1 MKKEK
6 NLNNPFCTS
15 NNKEKNRTIIKEK
28 THIKNPTT
36 KLEMN
41 LSHPFKIKMKSSKD
55 KLNLLESNSF
65 KSKITISPKQFLL
78 SKEKI
83 IFSDHKNQKNITKS
97 KKTENYL
104 KHSINLAKNISSDSI
119 NHSLDKKNF
128 SDKNVSNIDNNGH
141 ENPNE
146 TSMDNNDFYKVPHN
160 KIKFTIVSPNKKN
173 NNNNIKNY
181 NTPNNFNQ
189 VYPNEPFNNDLFSNL
204 FIDSSSDNKNIL
216 ISELDIELSN
226 IEQSNINKN
235 NNNTENQNMNFIDDE
250 EDTNQKSNE
259 HINVYKKIEL
269 RFKSELEKNLK
280 KYFQKNGANFQ
291 IGDNNINDNINQIKN
306 ETDIPNKNKSNNNIK
321 KEGKENKKD
330 IKKIINSDG
339 KMPHNIN
346 FTIDLRENCN
356 KFNNIDPSKLRL
368 MKNNKE
374 NDENNKKYKKIIAF
388 SDNKFKTNIINN
400 INCNVMNKKSSKKK
414 VKKEVSNKKKSTKK
428 NMNSSSKTKTLEG
441 EKKIKSIYSKV
452 MTDEK
457 NKTIKYKNS
466 KEKGQEKFENKKESN
481 TKKNNSTGVRKT
493 YKNSPYYLHSIN
505 SIKNKKNN
513 NNLGN
518 ENYNF
523 KYNYNQLYH
532 HKLKNKKNNIFRGE
546 ISITSNNNTQRK
558 NLDEFNKNNITY
570 LNTNSK
576 SVKYKNKLNRFFSF
590 GLYDDKD
597 KDKDPFNNKT
607 QRSQSKIIN
616 NIDIKHNLN
625 KKIFKS
631 YNYKKRGKPLNNYKG
646 LNTEINNF
654 NKIINFNIKPGQN
667 KNDILSRKKTDR
679 IDNKGVNDELIKKR
693 SLKNKVKSDLDDDD
707 ENSVFIYNKDK
718 GIFYGYSP
726 YKNTLQNNSFKK
738 YLNNNI

>member
-6 NLNNPFCTS
+6 NKNNPFCTS
-15 NNKEKNRTIIKEK
+15 NNKYKYRSTFKEK

-41 LSHPFKIKMKSSKD
+41 LSHPIKINMTHSKE

-78 SKEKI
+78 SKDKI
-83 IFSDHKNQKNITKS
+83 IISDHKNQKNINKN

-104 KHSINLAKNISSDSI
+104 KHSINLAKNTSSDNI
-119 NHSLDKKNF
+119 NYSHNKIIA
-128 SDKNVSNIDNNGH
+128 SDKNESNINNNEH
-141 ENPNE
+141 RNENE
-146 TSMDNNDFYKVPHN
+146 TSMDNDDFYKVPQN

-189 VYPNEPFNNDLFSNL
+189 VYPNDPFNNDLFSNL
-204 FIDSSSDNKNIL
+204 FIDSSTDNKNIL

-226 IEQSNINKN
+226 IEQSNINNN

-280 KYFQKNGANFQ
+280 KYFQKNGENFY
-291 IGDNNINDNINQIKN
+291 IGDSKINNNINHIKK
-306 ETDIPNKNKSNNNIK
+306 ETEIPNKNKSKNNIK
-321 KEGKENKKD
+321 KEGKQKKD
-330 IKKIINSDG
+330 IKKVINSDG
-339 KMPHNIN
+339 KMLHNIN

-356 KFNNIDPSKLRL
+356 KFNNINNSKLRL
-368 MKNNKE
+368 IKNNIE
-374 NDENNKKYKKIIAF
+374 NDNNKKYKKIIEF
-388 SDNKFKTNIINN
+388 SGNKFKTNIINN
-400 INCNVMNKKSSKKK
+400 INNNIMNRKSLQKK
-414 VKKEVSNKKKSTKK
+414 VKKEVSNKKKSTKQ
-428 NMNSSSKTKTLEG
+428 NMNSSSKTKTIEG

-466 KEKGQEKFENKKESN
+466 KEKGQEKYLNKNDNN
-481 TKKNNSTGVRKT
+481 TKKNNSTGIRQT

-505 SIKNKKNN
+505 SIKTKKNN

-518 ENYNF
+518 GNYNF

-532 HKLKNKKNNIFRGE
+532 HKLKNKKNNIFIGE
-546 ISITSNNNTQRK
+546 ISITSSNNTQRK
-558 NLDEFNKNNITY
+558 NLDETNKNNITY

-576 SVKYKNKLNRFFSF
+576 SVKNKNKLNRFFSF
-590 GLYDDKD
+590 GLYEDKD
-597 KDKDPFNNKT
+597 KEPFNNKT
-607 QRSQSKIIN
+607 QRSQTKIIN
-616 NIDIKHNLN
+616 NIDINHNL
-625 KKIFKS
+625 KKKTFKS

-654 NKIINFNIKPGQN
+654 NKIINFSIKSGHN
-667 KNDILSRKKTDR
+667 KNDILNKKKKEIT
-679 IDNKGVNDELIKKR
+679 DNKDHKDDLIKK
-693 SLKNKVKSDLDDDD
+693 KNLNNKAKSDLEDYD

-718 GIFYGYSP
+718 GIFLGYNP
-726 YKNTLQNNSFKK
+726 YENILQNNSFKK
-738 YLNNNI
+738 I

>member
-6 NLNNPFCTS
+6 NKNNPFCTS
-15 NNKEKNRTIIKEK
+15 NNKYKYRSTFKEK

-41 LSHPFKIKMKSSKD
+41 LSHPIKINMTHSKE

-78 SKEKI
+78 SKDKI
-83 IFSDHKNQKNITKS
+83 IISEHKNQKNINKN

-104 KHSINLAKNISSDSI
+104 KHSINLAKNTSSDNI
-119 NHSLDKKNF
+119 NYPHNKIIA
-128 SDKNVSNIDNNGH
+128 SDKNESNINNNEH
-141 ENPNE
+141 RNENE
-146 TSMDNNDFYKVPHN
+146 TSMDNDDFYKVPQN

-189 VYPNEPFNNDLFSNL
+189 VYPNDPFNNDLFSNL
-204 FIDSSSDNKNIL
+204 FIDSSTDNKNIL

-226 IEQSNINKN
+226 IEQSNINNN

-280 KYFQKNGANFQ
+280 KYFQKNGANFY
-291 IGDNNINDNINQIKN
+291 IGDSKINNNINHIKK
-306 ETDIPNKNKSNNNIK
+306 ETEIPNKNKSKNNIK
-321 KEGKENKKD
+321 KEGKQKKD
-330 IKKIINSDG
+330 IKKVINSDG
-339 KMPHNIN
+339 KMLHNIN

-356 KFNNIDPSKLRL
+356 KLNNINNSKLRL
-368 MKNNKE
+368 IKNNIE
-374 NDENNKKYKKIIAF
+374 NDNNKKYKKIIEF
-388 SDNKFKTNIINN
+388 SGNKFKTNIINN
-400 INCNVMNKKSSKKK
+400 INNNIMNRKSLQKK
-414 VKKEVSNKKKSTKK
+414 VKKEVSNKKKSTKQ
-428 NMNSSSKTKTLEG
+428 NMNSSSKTKTIEG

-466 KEKGQEKFENKKESN
+466 KEKGQEKYLNKNDNN
-481 TKKNNSTGVRKT
+481 TKKNNSTGIRQT

-505 SIKNKKNN
+505 SIKTKKNN

-518 ENYNF
+518 GNYNF

-532 HKLKNKKNNIFRGE
+532 HKLKNKKNNIFIGE
-546 ISITSNNNTQRK
+546 ISITSSNNTQRK
-558 NLDEFNKNNITY
+558 NLDETNKNNITY

-576 SVKYKNKLNRFFSF
+576 SVKNKNKLNRFFSF
-590 GLYDDKD
+590 GLYEDKD
-597 KDKDPFNNKT
+597 KEPFNNKT
-607 QRSQSKIIN
+607 QRSQTKIIN
-616 NIDIKHNLN
+616 NIDINHNL
-625 KKIFKS
+625 KKKTFKS

-654 NKIINFNIKPGQN
+654 NKIINFSIKSGHN
-667 KNDILSRKKTDR
+667 KNDILNKKKKEIT
-679 IDNKGVNDELIKKR
+679 DNKDHKDDLIKK
-693 SLKNKVKSDLDDDD
+693 KNLNNKAKSDLEDYD
-707 ENSVFIYNKDK
+707 ENSVFIYNKNK
-718 GIFYGYSP
+718 GIFLGYNP
-726 YKNTLQNNSFKK
+726 YENILQNNSFKK
-738 YLNNNI
+738 I

>member
-6 NLNNPFCTS
+6 NKNNPFCTS
-15 NNKEKNRTIIKEK
+15 NNKDKYRSTFKEK

-41 LSHPFKIKMKSSKD
+41 LSHPIKINMTHSKE

-78 SKEKI
+78 SKDKI
-83 IFSDHKNQKNITKS
+83 IISDHKNQKNINKN

-104 KHSINLAKNISSDSI
+104 KHSINLAKNTSSDNI
-119 NHSLDKKNF
+119 NYSHNKIIA
-128 SDKNVSNIDNNGH
+128 SDKNESNINNNEH
-141 ENPNE
+141 RNENE
-146 TSMDNNDFYKVPHN
+146 TSMDNDDFYKVPQN

-173 NNNNIKNY
+173 NNNNMKNY

-189 VYPNEPFNNDLFSNL
+189 VYPNDPFNNDLFSNL
-204 FIDSSSDNKNIL
+204 FIDSSTDNKNIL

-226 IEQSNINKN
+226 IEESNNKKN

-259 HINVYKKIEL
+259 HIDVYKKIEL

-291 IGDNNINDNINQIKN
+291 IGDNHINNNINHIKK
-306 ETDIPNKNKSNNNIK
+306 ETEIPNKNKSKNNIK
-321 KEGKENKKD
+321 KEGKQKKD
-330 IKKIINSDG
+330 IKKVINSDG
-339 KMPHNIN
+339 KMLHNIN

-356 KFNNIDPSKLRL
+356 KFNNINNSKLRL
-368 MKNNKE
+368 IKNNIE
-374 NDENNKKYKKIIAF
+374 NDNNKKYKKIIEF
-388 SDNKFKTNIINN
+388 SGNKFKTNIINN
-400 INCNVMNKKSSKKK
+400 INNNIMNRKSLKKK
-414 VKKEVSNKKKSTKK
+414 VKKEVSNKKKSTKQ
-428 NMNSSSKTKTLEG
+428 NMNSSSKTKTIEG

-466 KEKGQEKFENKKESN
+466 KEKGQEKYLNKNDNN
-481 TKKNNSTGVRKT
+481 TKKNNSTGIRQT

-505 SIKNKKNN
+505 SIKTKKNN

-518 ENYNF
+518 GNYNF

-532 HKLKNKKNNIFRGE
+532 HKLKNKKNNIFIGE
-546 ISITSNNNTQRK
+546 ISITSSNNTQRK
-558 NLDEFNKNNITY
+558 NLDETNKNNITY

-576 SVKYKNKLNRFFSF
+576 SVKNKNKLNRFFSF
-590 GLYDDKD
+590 GLYEDKD
-597 KDKDPFNNKT
+597 KEPFNNKT
-607 QRSQSKIIN
+607 QRSQTKIIN
-616 NIDIKHNLN
+616 NIDINHNL
-625 KKIFKS
+625 KKKTFKS

-654 NKIINFNIKPGQN
+654 NKIINFSIKSGHN
-667 KNDILSRKKTDR
+667 KNDILNKKKKEIT
-679 IDNKGVNDELIKKR
+679 DNKDHKDDLIKK
-693 SLKNKVKSDLDDDD
+693 KNLNNKAKSDLEDYD

-718 GIFYGYSP
+718 GIFLGYNP
-726 YKNTLQNNSFKK
+726 YENILQNNSFKK
-738 YLNNNI
+738 I

>member
-6 NLNNPFCTS
+6 NKNNPFCTS
-15 NNKEKNRTIIKEK
+15 NNKYKYRSTFKEK

-41 LSHPFKIKMKSSKD
+41 LSHPIKINMTHSKE

-78 SKEKI
+78 SKDKI
-83 IFSDHKNQKNITKS
+83 IISEHKNQKNINKN

-104 KHSINLAKNISSDSI
+104 KHSINLAKNTSSDNI
-119 NHSLDKKNF
+119 NYPHNKIIA
-128 SDKNVSNIDNNGH
+128 SDKNESNINNNEH
-141 ENPNE
+141 RNENE
-146 TSMDNNDFYKVPHN
+146 TSMDNDDFYKVPQN

-173 NNNNIKNY
+173 NNNNMKNY

-189 VYPNEPFNNDLFSNL
+189 VYPNDPFNNDLFSNL
-204 FIDSSSDNKNIL
+204 FIDSSTDNKNIL

-226 IEQSNINKN
+226 IEQSNINNN

-280 KYFQKNGANFQ
+280 KYFQKNGANFY
-291 IGDNNINDNINQIKN
+291 IGDSKINNNINHIKK
-306 ETDIPNKNKSNNNIK
+306 ETEIPNKNKSKNNIK
-321 KEGKENKKD
+321 KEGKQKKD
-330 IKKIINSDG
+330 IKKVINSDG
-339 KMPHNIN
+339 KMLHNIN

-356 KFNNIDPSKLRL
+356 KLNNINNSKLRL
-368 MKNNKE
+368 IKNNIE
-374 NDENNKKYKKIIAF
+374 NDNNKKYKKIIEF
-388 SDNKFKTNIINN
+388 SGNKFKTNIINN
-400 INCNVMNKKSSKKK
+400 INNNIMNRKSLQKK
-414 VKKEVSNKKKSTKK
+414 VKKEVSNKKKSTKQ
-428 NMNSSSKTKTLEG
+428 NMNSSSKTKTIEG

-466 KEKGQEKFENKKESN
+466 KEKGQEKYLNKNDNN
-481 TKKNNSTGVRKT
+481 TKKNNSTGIRQT

-505 SIKNKKNN
+505 SIKTKKNN

-518 ENYNF
+518 GNYNF

-532 HKLKNKKNNIFRGE
+532 HKLKNKKNNIFIGE
-546 ISITSNNNTQRK
+546 ISITSSNNTQRK
-558 NLDEFNKNNITY
+558 NLDETNKNNITY

-576 SVKYKNKLNRFFSF
+576 SVKNKNKLNRFFSF
-590 GLYDDKD
+590 GLYEDKD
-597 KDKDPFNNKT
+597 KEPFNNKT
-607 QRSQSKIIN
+607 QRSQTKIIN
-616 NIDIKHNLN
+616 NIDINHNL
-625 KKIFKS
+625 KKKTFKS

-654 NKIINFNIKPGQN
+654 NKIINFSIKSGHN
-667 KNDILSRKKTDR
+667 KNDILNKKKKEIT
-679 IDNKGVNDELIKKR
+679 DNKDHKDDLIKK
-693 SLKNKVKSDLDDDD
+693 KNLNNKAKSDLEDYD
-707 ENSVFIYNKDK
+707 ENSVFIYNKNK
-718 GIFYGYSP
+718 GIFLGYNP
-726 YKNTLQNNSFKK
+726 YENILQNNSFKK
-738 YLNNNI
+738 I

>member
-6 NLNNPFCTS
+6 NKNNPFCTS
-15 NNKEKNRTIIKEK
+15 NNKEKYRSTFKEK
-28 THIKNPTT
+28 AHTKNPTT

-41 LSHPFKIKMKSSKD
+41 LSHPIKINMNHSKD

-65 KSKITISPKQFLL
+65 KNKITISPKQFLL
-78 SKEKI
+78 SKNKT
-83 IFSDHKNQKNITKS
+83 IFNDNKNQKNVNKN
-97 KKTENYL
+97 KKIENYI
-104 KHSINLAKNISSDSI
+104 KHSINLPKNTSSDNI
-119 NHSLDKKNF
+119 NHSN
-128 SDKNVSNIDNNGH
+128 NNNNSNI
-141 ENPNE
+141 ENIENKEANE
-146 TSMDNNDFYKVPHN
+146 TSMDNNDFYKVPQN

-173 NNNNIKNY
+173 NNIKNY

-189 VYPNEPFNNDLFSNL
+189 VTEPFNNDLFSNL
-204 FIDSSSDNKNIL
+204 FIDSSTDNKNIL

-226 IEQSNINKN
+226 IEQNNNNKN

-280 KYFQKNGANFQ
+280 KYFQKNAANCQ
-291 IGDNNINDNINQIKN
+291 IEDNNINNNINQIKK
-306 ETDIPNKNKSNNNIK
+306 ETVIPNKNKSKNNIK
-321 KEGKENKKD
+321 KEGKEKRD
-330 IKKIINSDG
+330 IKKVINSDG
-339 KMPHNIN
+339 KMLHNIN

-356 KFNNIDPSKLRL
+356 KFKNINSSKLRL
-368 MKNNKE
+368 IKNNKE
-374 NDENNKKYKKIIAF
+374 NENNKKFKKIIAF
-388 SDNKFKTNIINN
+388 NDNKFKTNIINN
-400 INCNVMNKKSSKKK
+400 NIMNKKSSKKK
-414 VKKEVSNKKKSTKK
+414 DKKEVSNKKKSSKQ

-457 NKTIKYKNS
+457 KKSIKYKNS
-466 KEKGQEKFENKKESN
+466 KEKEKEKGQEKYLNNNENN
-481 TKKNNSTGVRKT
+481 TKKNNSTGIRQT

-505 SIKNKKNN
+505 SIKTKKNN

-518 ENYNF
+518 GNYNF

-532 HKLKNKKNNIFRGE
+532 HKLKNKKNYIFKGE
-546 ISITSNNNTQRK
+546 ISISSSNNTQRK
-558 NLDEFNKNNITY
+558 NYDEINKNNITY

-576 SVKYKNKLNRFFSF
+576 SVKNKNKLNRFFSF
-590 GLYDDKD
+590 GIYDD

-625 KKIFKS
+625 KNVFKS

-654 NKIINFNIKPGQN
+654 NKIINFNIKSSQN
-667 KNDILSRKKTDR
+667 KNDILIKKKTDR
-679 IDNKGVNDELIKKR
+679 TDNKNDNDNLIKKR
-693 SLKNKVKSDLDDDD
+693 NLKNKVKSDLDDND
-707 ENSVFIYNKDK
+707 ENSIFIYNNKDK
-718 GIFYGYSP
+718 GIFIGYSP
-726 YKNTLQNNSFKK
+726 HKNILQNNSFKTH
-738 YLNNNI
+738 LNNNI

>member
-6 NLNNPFCTS
+6 NKNNPFCNS
-15 NNKEKNRTIIKEK
+15 NNKEKYRSTLKEK
-28 THIKNPTT
+28 THTKNPTT

-41 LSHPFKIKMKSSKD
+41 LSHPIKINMTHSKE

-78 SKEKI
+78 SKDKI
-83 IFSDHKNQKNITKS
+83 IISDHKNQKNINKN

-104 KHSINLAKNISSDSI
+104 KHSINLAKNTSSDNI
-119 NHSLDKKNF
+119 NYPHNKIIA
-128 SDKNVSNIDNNGH
+128 SDKNESNINNNEH
-141 ENPNE
+141 RNENE
-146 TSMDNNDFYKVPHN
+146 TSMDNDDFYKVPQN

-173 NNNNIKNY
+173 NNNNMKNY

-189 VYPNEPFNNDLFSNL
+189 VYPNDPFNNDLFSNL
-204 FIDSSSDNKNIL
+204 FIDSSTDNKNIL

-226 IEQSNINKN
+226 IEQSNINNN

-280 KYFQKNGANFQ
+280 KYFQKNGANFY
-291 IGDNNINDNINQIKN
+291 IGDSKINNNINHIKK
-306 ETDIPNKNKSNNNIK
+306 ETEIPNKNKSKNNIK
-321 KEGKENKKD
+321 KEGKQKKD
-330 IKKIINSDG
+330 IKKVINSDG
-339 KMPHNIN
+339 KMLHNIN

-356 KFNNIDPSKLRL
+356 KFNNINNSKLRL
-368 MKNNKE
+368 IKNNNE
-374 NDENNKKYKKIIAF
+374 NDNNKKYKKIIEF
-388 SDNKFKTNIINN
+388 SGNKFKTNIINN
-400 INCNVMNKKSSKKK
+400 INNNIMNRKSLKKK
-414 VKKEVSNKKKSTKK
+414 VKKEVSNKKKSTKQ
-428 NMNSSSKTKTLEG
+428 NMNSSSKTKTIEG

-466 KEKGQEKFENKKESN
+466 KEKGQEKYLNKNDNN
-481 TKKNNSTGVRKT
+481 TKKNNSTGIRQT

-505 SIKNKKNN
+505 SIKTKKNN

-518 ENYNF
+518 GNYNF

-532 HKLKNKKNNIFRGE
+532 HKLKNKKNNIFIGE
-546 ISITSNNNTQRK
+546 ISITSSNNTQRK
-558 NLDEFNKNNITY
+558 NLDETNKNNITY

-576 SVKYKNKLNRFFSF
+576 SVKNKNKLNRFFSF
-590 GLYDDKD
+590 GLYEDKD
-597 KDKDPFNNKT
+597 KEPFNNKT
-607 QRSQSKIIN
+607 QRSQTKIIN
-616 NIDIKHNLN
+616 NIDINHNL
-625 KKIFKS
+625 KKKTFKS

-654 NKIINFNIKPGQN
+654 NKIINFSIKSGHN
-667 KNDILSRKKTDR
+667 KNDILNKKKKEIT
-679 IDNKGVNDELIKKR
+679 DNKDHKDDLIKK
-693 SLKNKVKSDLDDDD
+693 KNLNNKAKSDLEDYD

-718 GIFYGYSP
+718 GIFLGYNP
-726 YKNTLQNNSFKK
+726 YENILQNNSFKK
-738 YLNNNI
+738 I

>member
-6 NLNNPFCTS
+6 NKNNPFCTS
-15 NNKEKNRTIIKEK
+15 NNKYKYRSTFKEK

-41 LSHPFKIKMKSSKD
+41 LSHPIKINMTHSKE

-78 SKEKI
+78 SKDKI
-83 IFSDHKNQKNITKS
+83 IISDHKNQKNINKN

-104 KHSINLAKNISSDSI
+104 KHSINLAKNTSSDNI
-119 NHSLDKKNF
+119 NYSHNKIIA
-128 SDKNVSNIDNNGH
+128 SDKNESNINNNEH
-141 ENPNE
+141 RNENE
-146 TSMDNNDFYKVPHN
+146 TSMDNDDFYKVPQN

-173 NNNNIKNY
+173 NNNNMKNY

-189 VYPNEPFNNDLFSNL
+189 VYPNDPFNNDLFSNL
-204 FIDSSSDNKNIL
+204 FIDSSTDNKNIL

-226 IEQSNINKN
+226 IEESNNKKN

-259 HINVYKKIEL
+259 HIDVYKKIEL

-291 IGDNNINDNINQIKN
+291 IGDNHINNNINHIKK
-306 ETDIPNKNKSNNNIK
+306 ETEIPNKNKSKNNIK
-321 KEGKENKKD
+321 KEGKQKKD
-330 IKKIINSDG
+330 IKKVINSDG
-339 KMPHNIN
+339 KMLHNIN

-356 KFNNIDPSKLRL
+356 KFNNINNSKLRL
-368 MKNNKE
+368 IKNNIE
-374 NDENNKKYKKIIAF
+374 NDNNKKYKKIIEF
-388 SDNKFKTNIINN
+388 SGNKFKTNIINN
-400 INCNVMNKKSSKKK
+400 INNNIMNRKSLQKK
-414 VKKEVSNKKKSTKK
+414 VKKEVSNKKKSTKQ
-428 NMNSSSKTKTLEG
+428 NMNSSSKTKTIEG

-466 KEKGQEKFENKKESN
+466 KEKGQEKYLNKNDNN
-481 TKKNNSTGVRKT
+481 TKKNNSTGIRQT

-505 SIKNKKNN
+505 SIKTKKNN

-518 ENYNF
+518 GNYNF

-532 HKLKNKKNNIFRGE
+532 HKLKNKKNNIFIGE
-546 ISITSNNNTQRK
+546 ISITSSNNTQRK
-558 NLDEFNKNNITY
+558 NLDETNKNNITY

-576 SVKYKNKLNRFFSF
+576 SVKNKNKLNRFFSF
-590 GLYDDKD
+590 GLYEDKD
-597 KDKDPFNNKT
+597 KEPFNNKT
-607 QRSQSKIIN
+607 QRSQTKIIN
-616 NIDIKHNLN
+616 NIDINHNL
-625 KKIFKS
+625 KKKTFKS

-654 NKIINFNIKPGQN
+654 NKIINFSIKSGHN
-667 KNDILSRKKTDR
+667 KNDILNKKKKEIT
-679 IDNKGVNDELIKKR
+679 DNKDHKDDLIKK
-693 SLKNKVKSDLDDDD
+693 KNLNNKAKSDLEDYD

-718 GIFYGYSP
+718 GIFLGYNP
-726 YKNTLQNNSFKK
+726 YENILQNNSFKK
-738 YLNNNI
+738 I

>member
-6 NLNNPFCTS
+6 NKNNPFCTS
-15 NNKEKNRTIIKEK
+15 NNKYKYRSTFKEK

-41 LSHPFKIKMKSSKD
+41 LSHPIKINMTHSKE

-78 SKEKI
+78 SKDKI
-83 IFSDHKNQKNITKS
+83 IISDHKNQKNINKN

-104 KHSINLAKNISSDSI
+104 KHSINLAKNTSSDNI
-119 NHSLDKKNF
+119 NYPHNKIIA
-128 SDKNVSNIDNNGH
+128 SDKNESNINNNEH
-141 ENPNE
+141 RNENE
-146 TSMDNNDFYKVPHN
+146 TSMDNDDFYKVPQN

-173 NNNNIKNY
+173 NNNNMKNY

-189 VYPNEPFNNDLFSNL
+189 VYPNDPFNNDLFSNL
-204 FIDSSSDNKNIL
+204 FIDSSTDNKNIL

-226 IEQSNINKN
+226 IEQSNINNN

-280 KYFQKNGANFQ
+280 KYFQKNGANFY
-291 IGDNNINDNINQIKN
+291 IGDSKINNNINHIKK
-306 ETDIPNKNKSNNNIK
+306 ETEIPNKNKSKNNIK
-321 KEGKENKKD
+321 KEGKQKKD
-330 IKKIINSDG
+330 IKKVINSDG
-339 KMPHNIN
+339 KMLHNIN

-356 KFNNIDPSKLRL
+356 KFNNINNSKLRL
-368 MKNNKE
+368 IKNNIE
-374 NDENNKKYKKIIAF
+374 NDNNKKYKKIIEF
-388 SDNKFKTNIINN
+388 SGNKFKTNIINN
-400 INCNVMNKKSSKKK
+400 INNNIMNRKSLKKK
-414 VKKEVSNKKKSTKK
+414 VKKEVSNKKKSTKQ
-428 NMNSSSKTKTLEG
+428 NMNSSSKTKTIEG

-466 KEKGQEKFENKKESN
+466 KEKGQEKYLNKNDNN
-481 TKKNNSTGVRKT
+481 TKKNNSTGIRQT

-505 SIKNKKNN
+505 SIKTKKNN

-518 ENYNF
+518 GNYNF

-532 HKLKNKKNNIFRGE
+532 HKLKNKKNNIFIGE
-546 ISITSNNNTQRK
+546 ISITSSNNTQRK
-558 NLDEFNKNNITY
+558 NLDETNKNNITY

-576 SVKYKNKLNRFFSF
+576 SVKNKNKLNRFFSF
-590 GLYDDKD
+590 GLYEDKD
-597 KDKDPFNNKT
+597 KEPFNNKT
-607 QRSQSKIIN
+607 QRSQTKIIN
-616 NIDIKHNLN
+616 NIDINHNL
-625 KKIFKS
+625 KKKTFKS

-654 NKIINFNIKPGQN
+654 NKIINFSIKSGHN
-667 KNDILSRKKTDR
+667 KNDILNKKKKEIT
-679 IDNKGVNDELIKKR
+679 DNKDHKDDLIKK
-693 SLKNKVKSDLDDDD
+693 KNLNNKAKSDLEDYD
-707 ENSVFIYNKDK
+707 ENSVFIYNKNK
-718 GIFYGYSP
+718 GIFLGYNP
-726 YKNTLQNNSFKK
+726 YENILQNNSFKK
-738 YLNNNI
+738 I

>member
-6 NLNNPFCTS
+6 NKNNPFCTS
-15 NNKEKNRTIIKEK
+15 NNKYKYRSTFKEK

-41 LSHPFKIKMKSSKD
+41 LSHPIKINMTHSKE

-78 SKEKI
+78 SKDKI
-83 IFSDHKNQKNITKS
+83 IISEHKNQKNINKN

-104 KHSINLAKNISSDSI
+104 KHSINLAKNTSSDNI
-119 NHSLDKKNF
+119 NYPHNKIIA
-128 SDKNVSNIDNNGH
+128 SDKNESNINNNEH
-141 ENPNE
+141 RNENE
-146 TSMDNNDFYKVPHN
+146 TSMDNDDFYKVPQN

-173 NNNNIKNY
+173 NNNNMKNY

-189 VYPNEPFNNDLFSNL
+189 VYPNDPFNNDLFSNL
-204 FIDSSSDNKNIL
+204 FIDSSTDNKNIL

-226 IEQSNINKN
+226 IEQSNINNN

-280 KYFQKNGANFQ
+280 KYFQKNGANFY
-291 IGDNNINDNINQIKN
+291 IGDSKINNNINHIKK
-306 ETDIPNKNKSNNNIK
+306 ETEIPNKNKSKNNIK
-321 KEGKENKKD
+321 KEGKQKKD
-330 IKKIINSDG
+330 IKKVINSDG
-339 KMPHNIN
+339 KMLHNIN

-356 KFNNIDPSKLRL
+356 KFNNINNSKLRL
-368 MKNNKE
+368 IKNNIE
-374 NDENNKKYKKIIAF
+374 NDNNKKYKKIIEF
-388 SDNKFKTNIINN
+388 SGNKFKTNIINN
-400 INCNVMNKKSSKKK
+400 INNNIMNRKSLQKK
-414 VKKEVSNKKKSTKK
+414 VKKEVSNKKKSTKQ
-428 NMNSSSKTKTLEG
+428 NMNSSSKTKTIEG

-466 KEKGQEKFENKKESN
+466 KEKGQEKYLNKNDNN
-481 TKKNNSTGVRKT
+481 TKKNNSTGIRQT

-505 SIKNKKNN
+505 SIKTKKNN

-518 ENYNF
+518 GNYNF

-532 HKLKNKKNNIFRGE
+532 HKLKNKKNNIFIGE
-546 ISITSNNNTQRK
+546 ISITSSNNTQRK
-558 NLDEFNKNNITY
+558 NLDETNKNNITY

-576 SVKYKNKLNRFFSF
+576 SVKNKNKLNRFFSF
-590 GLYDDKD
+590 GLYEDKD
-597 KDKDPFNNKT
+597 KEPFNNKT
-607 QRSQSKIIN
+607 QRSQTKIIN
-616 NIDIKHNLN
+616 NIDINHNL
-625 KKIFKS
+625 KKKTFKS

-654 NKIINFNIKPGQN
+654 NKIINFSIKSGHN
-667 KNDILSRKKTDR
+667 KNDILNKKKKEIT
-679 IDNKGVNDELIKKR
+679 DNKDHKDDLIKK
-693 SLKNKVKSDLDDDD
+693 KNLNNKAKSDLEDYD
-707 ENSVFIYNKDK
+707 ENSVFIYNKNK
-718 GIFYGYSP
+718 GIFLGYNP
-726 YKNTLQNNSFKK
+726 YENILQNNSYKK
-738 YLNNNI
+738 I

>member
-6 NLNNPFCTS
+6 NKNNPFCTS
-15 NNKEKNRTIIKEK
+15 NNKEKYRSTIKEK

-41 LSHPFKIKMKSSKD
+41 LSHPMKIINYSKD

-65 KSKITISPKQFLL
+65 KNKITISPKQFLL

-83 IFSDHKNQKNITKS
+83 IFSEHKNQKNVNKNQ
-97 KKTENYL
+97 KTENYL
-104 KHSINLAKNISSDSI
+104 KHSINLAKNTSLDNI
-119 NHSLDKKNF
+119 NHSYNKNNV
-128 SDKNVSNIDNNGH
+128 SDKNESNIDSNDDDN
-141 ENPNE
+141 ENE
-146 TSMDNNDFYKVPHN
+146 TSMENNDFYKVPQN

-189 VYPNEPFNNDLFSNL
+189 VYHNDPFNNDLFSNL
-204 FIDSSSDNKNIL
+204 FIDSSTDNKNIL
-216 ISELDIELSN
+216 ISELDIEISN

-259 HINVYKKIEL
+259 NINVYKKIEL

-291 IGDNNINDNINQIKN
+291 IGDSNINNNINHIKK
-306 ETDIPNKNKSNNNIK
+306 ETEIPNKNKSNNNIK
-321 KEGKENKKD
+321 KEGKQKKD
-330 IKKIINSDG
+330 IKKVIYSDG
-339 KMPHNIN
+339 KMLHNIN

-356 KFNNIDPSKLRL
+356 KFNNLNNSKLRL
-368 MKNNKE
+368 IKSNKE
-374 NDENNKKYKKIIAF
+374 NDNNKKYKKIIAF
-388 SDNKFKTNIINN
+388 NDNKFKTNIINN
-400 INCNVMNKKSSKKK
+400 INNKIMNRKSSKKK
-414 VKKEVSNKKKSTKK
+414 VKKEVSNKKKSTKQ

-457 NKTIKYKNS
+457 SKNKNS
-466 KEKGQEKFENKKESN
+466 KEKSRKKYFNKNDNNN
-481 TKKNNSTGVRKT
+481 TKKNNSTGIRQT

-505 SIKNKKNN
+505 SIKTKKNN

-518 ENYNF
+518 GNYNF
-523 KYNYNQLYH
+523 KYNYNKLYH
-532 HKLKNKKNNIFRGE
+532 HKFKNKKNNIFIGE
-546 ISITSNNNTQRK
+546 TSITSNNNTQRK
-558 NLDEFNKNNITY
+558 NIDEINKNNITY

-576 SVKYKNKLNRFFSF
+576 SVKNKNKLNRFFSF
-590 GLYDDKD
+590 SLYEDKE
-597 KDKDPFNNKT
+597 KEPFNNKT
-607 QRSQSKIIN
+607 QRSQTKIIN
-616 NIDIKHNLN
+616 NIEINHNLN
-625 KKIFKS
+625 KKTFKS
-631 YNYKKRGKPLNNYKG
+631 YYYKKRGKPLKNYKG

-654 NKIINFNIKPGQN
+654 NKIKNFNIKSGHN
-667 KNDILSRKKTDR
+667 KNDILNNKKTER
-679 IDNKGVNDELIKKR
+679 NDNKNDNADLIKKKN
-693 SLKNKVKSDLDDDD
+693 LNNKVKSDLVNND

-718 GIFYGYSP
+718 GICFGYNP
-726 YKNTLQNNSFKK
+726 HENILQNN
-738 YLNNNI
+738 

>member
-6 NLNNPFCTS
+6 NKNNPFCTS
-15 NNKEKNRTIIKEK
+15 NNKYKYRSTFKEK

-41 LSHPFKIKMKSSKD
+41 LSHPIKINMTHSKE

-78 SKEKI
+78 SKDKI
-83 IFSDHKNQKNITKS
+83 IISDHKNQKNINKN

-104 KHSINLAKNISSDSI
+104 KHSINLAKNTSSDNI
-119 NHSLDKKNF
+119 NYSHNKIIA
-128 SDKNVSNIDNNGH
+128 SDKNESNINNNEH
-141 ENPNE
+141 RNENE
-146 TSMDNNDFYKVPHN
+146 TSMDNDDFYKVPQN

-189 VYPNEPFNNDLFSNL
+189 VYPNDPFNNDLFSNL
-204 FIDSSSDNKNIL
+204 FIDSSTDNKNIL

-226 IEQSNINKN
+226 IEQSNINNN

-280 KYFQKNGANFQ
+280 KYFQKNGANFY
-291 IGDNNINDNINQIKN
+291 IGDSKINNNINHIKK
-306 ETDIPNKNKSNNNIK
+306 ETEIPNKNKSKNNIK
-321 KEGKENKKD
+321 KEGKQKKD
-330 IKKIINSDG
+330 IKKVINSDG
-339 KMPHNIN
+339 KMLHNIN

-356 KFNNIDPSKLRL
+356 KFNNINNSKLRL
-368 MKNNKE
+368 IKNNIE
-374 NDENNKKYKKIIAF
+374 NDNNKKYKKIIEF
-388 SDNKFKTNIINN
+388 SGNKFKTNIINN
-400 INCNVMNKKSSKKK
+400 INNNIMNRKSLQKK
-414 VKKEVSNKKKSTKK
+414 VKKEVSNKKKSTKQ
-428 NMNSSSKTKTLEG
+428 NMNSSSKTKTIEG

-452 MTDEK
+452 MTDGK

-466 KEKGQEKFENKKESN
+466 KEKGQEKYLNKNDNN
-481 TKKNNSTGVRKT
+481 TKKNNSTGIRQT

-505 SIKNKKNN
+505 SIKTKKNN

-518 ENYNF
+518 GNYNF

-532 HKLKNKKNNIFRGE
+532 HKLKNKKNNIFIGE
-546 ISITSNNNTQRK
+546 ISITSSNNTQRK
-558 NLDEFNKNNITY
+558 NLDETNKNNITY

-576 SVKYKNKLNRFFSF
+576 SVKNKNKLNRFFSF
-590 GLYDDKD
+590 GLYEDKD
-597 KDKDPFNNKT
+597 KEPFNNKT
-607 QRSQSKIIN
+607 QRSQTKIIN
-616 NIDIKHNLN
+616 NIDINHNL
-625 KKIFKS
+625 KKKTFKS

-654 NKIINFNIKPGQN
+654 NKIINFSIKSGHN
-667 KNDILSRKKTDR
+667 KNDILNKKKKEIT
-679 IDNKGVNDELIKKR
+679 DNKDHKDDLIKK
-693 SLKNKVKSDLDDDD
+693 KNLNNKAKSDLEDYD

-718 GIFYGYSP
+718 GIFLGYNP
-726 YKNTLQNNSFKK
+726 YENILQNNSFKK
-738 YLNNNI
+738 I